1 MPTVTLG
8 CLPEMKI
15 AKPRYLY
22 HGSPEKLDRIEP
34 RPARGVGPEKD
45 RLNAVYATHIQN
57 LAIVFSLPF
66 IPNENNNLSFQVS
79 FQTDEPEIHLEAG
92 SLDMSRP
99 GFLYTLPSASFGQ
112 LDDEQWV
119 SYGPVE
125 PCGKVRINPK
135 DFLHWLR

>member
-1 MPTVTLG
+1 
-8 CLPEMKI
+8 MKI
-15 AKPRYLY
+15 VKPNYLY

-57 LAIVFSLPF
+57 LAIAFSLPF
-66 IPNENNNLSFQVS
+66 VPNENNNLSLQVS
-79 FQTDEPEIHLEAG
+79 LQAAEPEIHLEAG
-92 SLDMSRP
+92 SLDMARS
-99 GFLYTLPSASFGQ
+99 GFLYTVPSASFEQ

-119 SYGPVE
+119 SYSSVE
-125 PCGKVRINPK
+125 PCDKVRINPK

>member
-1 MPTVTLG
+1 
-8 CLPEMKI
+8 MKT

-45 RLNAVYATHIQN
+45 RLHAVYATHIQN

-92 SLDMSRP
+92 SLDISRP
-99 GFLYTLPSASFGQ
+99 GFLYTVPSASFEQ
-112 LDDEQWV
+112 LDDEQWI
-119 SYGPVE
+119 SYSPVE
-125 PCGKVRINPK
+125 PCGKIQINPK
-135 DFLHWLR
+135 DFLLEFNS